1 MKVLHNCHVL
11 GLLMMS
17 IVVAGL
23 MGCVAQ
29 AQTYTVLHSFD
40 GPGDGAAPWAG
51 LTMDRG
57 GNLYGTTTGGGF
69 DCDYGCGN
77 VFKMTHHNSSWIFTR
92 LYNFT
97 GPTGVMPVSRV
108 VFGPDGAL
116 YGTTSAGGTMG
127 GGTAYKLTPPAN
139 VCPSVSCPWTITVL
153 HLFDELNNDDDG
165 AFPQY
170 GDLIFDSSG
179 NIYGTTMNGYGGTC
193 SFDQTCGGVF
203 ELSFTPQGG
212 WTANPIFK
220 MANYSG
226 GYWPNSGVAF
236 DSAGHLYGTTAV
248 NNASIFE
255 LTNGGGNWSATPLYN
270 FEDTGSNLTGTP
282 ILDASGNLY
291 DDIAQGVN
299 GGSVYELSPNGN
311 GGWYFNTI
319 YTFSGNGPG
328 PVSTLTMD
336 SAGNLY
342 GVTYLLGA
350 HNFGNVFKLTRNG
363 NTWSYSSLYDFTG
376 GTDGGQPFGQVIL
389 DSAGNIYGTTTGG
402 GTTGNGVVFEITQPN

>member
-1 MKVLHNCHVL
+1 
-11 GLLMMS
+11 
-17 IVVAGL
+17 
-23 MGCVAQ
+23 
-29 AQTYTVLHSFD
+29 
-40 GPGDGAAPWAG
+40 
-51 LTMDRG
+51 
-57 GNLYGTTTGGGF
+57 
-69 DCDYGCGN
+69 
-77 VFKMTHHNSSWIFTR
+77 
-92 LYNFT
+92 
-97 GPTGVMPVSRV
+97 
-108 VFGPDGAL
+108 
-116 YGTTSAGGTMG
+116 
-127 GGTAYKLTPPAN
+127 

-153 HLFDELNNDDDG
+153 HQFDEFNYDGDG
-165 AFPQY
+165 AFPEY

-203 ELSFTPQGG
+203 ELSFTPQSG

-220 MANYSG
+220 IANYSG
-226 GYWPNSGVAF
+226 GYWPYSGVAF

-248 NNASIFE
+248 NNASVFE

-270 FEDTGSNLTGTP
+270 FEDTGSDISGTP

-311 GGWYFNTI
+311 GGWHFNTI

-342 GVTYLLGA
+342 GVTYMLGA
-350 HNFGNVFKLTRNG
+350 HNSGNVFKLTRNG

-376 GTDGGQPFGQVIL
+376 GTDGSQPFGQVIL

-402 GTTGNGVVFEITQPN
+402 GTTGNGVVFEINQAN